1 MAHCFEGVVKMFDL
15 NTIKESII
23 SGNLSQA
30 EELTQSALEAG
41 VTAKEILDGSLV
53 PALDEVGKKF
63 QEGEYFFPELLVAG
77 EATRVAMERLKPA
90 LSRSGAPT
98 VGKYAI
104 GTVKGDIHDIG
115 KNIVVMMLEG
125 NGWEVTDL
133 GTDVSA
139 EEFCQVVREGG
150 YKILGLSAM
159 LTTTIP
165 HLAETMDALRESG
178 LREKVKVMVG
188 GVSVNQEYADQIGAD
203 AYGKDAFEAVIKA
216 RALAGKS

>member
-1 MAHCFEGVVKMFDL
+1 MFDL
-15 NTIKESII
+15 NTIRESII
-23 SGNLSQA
+23 SGDLNKA
-30 EELTQSALEAG
+30 EGLTQAALDAG
-41 VTAKEILDGSLV
+41 VTAKEILDGGLV

-63 QEGEYFFPELLVAG
+63 QDGEYFFPELLVAG
-77 EATRVAMERLKPA
+77 EATKVAMARLKPA
-90 LSRSGAPT
+90 LSQGGAPT
-98 VGKYAI
+98 VGKYII

-133 GTDVSA
+133 GTDVPSDK
-139 EEFCQVVREGG
+139 FCQTVKEGDFQ
-150 YKILGLSAM
+150 IVGLSAL

-165 HLAETMDALRESG
+165 RLAETIDALKESG

-188 GVSVNQEYADQIGAD
+188 GVSVSQDYADKIGAD

-216 RALAGKS
+216 RALMGKS